1 MKYIYG
7 FNVNL
12 FHQVVN
18 SAFPKKKR
26 SRSSSSFVCCYINGI
41 ILRRKLFFGG
51 SCFISSLNKASST
64 ILLTLFAKFKP
75 ALCVKNAPDI
85 APASSPGG
93 NPIPDTSKAVTINL
107 MPTNA
112 TPNAMNAPLDAR
124 IALENNSSNSTKI
137 SIFTALL
144 KRTYK
149 TIRFNVVAIPSVGK
163 APAIPPA
170 ILCCVTIDFNLFFI
184 VSL

>member
-18 SAFPKKKR
+18 SVFPKKKR
-26 SRSSSSFVCCYINGI
+26 SRSSPLLFVCHHINGI
-41 ILRRKLFFGG
+41 ILRRKPFFGG
-51 SCFISSLNKASST
+51 SCFVFSLNKASST

-75 ALCVKNAPDI
+75 ALCVRNAPDI

-112 TPNAMNAPLDAR
+112 TPNAMNAPPDAR
-124 IALENNSSNSTKI
+124 IALENNSSNSTKT

-163 APAIPPA
+163 APATPPT
-170 ILCCVTIDFNLFFI
+170 ILCCVTIDFNLF
-184 VSL
+184 L